1 MKFFLPQALSRRLT
15 ILGAA
20 RHLLICSDYDGT
32 LAPLAPRPEQAR
44 LLPGAFDILHQL
56 ACLPGTRVAI
66 ISGRS
71 CDDLRTHTGLD
82 QPILLAGSHGAELPG
97 LNAGGG
103 EGEQSR
109 LDALETALN
118 GICVQS
124 AGSWLERKPLSIA
137 LHVRGSAP
145 ADAERALVAVRC
157 GPARWPA
164 LRMTEGKAV
173 IELSLSQSGKGDAVR
188 WLRSSWGTEPL
199 VLYLGD
205 DLTDED
211 AFGALGPND
220 LGIKV
225 GAGPTRAPYRV
236 PTEHVALGV
245 LALLSKRRVLIAGSD
260 SSRER
265 AYRADA

>member
-1 MKFFLPQALSRRLT
+1 MKFFLPQALSRQLRL
-15 ILGAA
+15 LGAA

-32 LAPLAPRPEQAR
+32 LAPLAPRPELAR
-44 LLPGAFDILHQL
+44 LLPGAFGLLHQL

-71 CDDLRTHTGLD
+71 CDDLRKHTGLD

-97 LNAGGG
+97 LSAGGG
-103 EGEQSR
+103 EEERLR
-109 LDALETALN
+109 LDALETALTA
-118 GICVQS
+118 ICLQS
-124 AGSWLERKPLSIA
+124 AGSWIERKPLSIA
-137 LHVRGSAP
+137 LHVRGAAS
-145 ADAERALVAVRC
+145 ADAERALAAVRC

-164 LRMTEGKAV
+164 LYMTEGKAV
-173 IELSLSQSGKGDAVR
+173 IELSLFQSGKGDAVR
-188 WLRSSWGTEPL
+188 WFRSNWGTDPL

-220 LGIKV
+220 VGIKV

-236 PTEHVALGV
+236 PTEHAALGV
-245 LALLSKRRVLIAGSD
+245 LALLRKRRVLIAGSH

-265 AYRADA
+265 ACRADA